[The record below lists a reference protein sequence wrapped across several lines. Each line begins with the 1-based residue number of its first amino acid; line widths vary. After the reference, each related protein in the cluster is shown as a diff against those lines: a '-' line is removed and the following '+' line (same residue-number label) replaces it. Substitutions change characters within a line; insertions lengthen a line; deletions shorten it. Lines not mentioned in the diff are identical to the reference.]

1 MNIIK
6 YLIDILTIL
15 CIAALFFAVWLNSS
29 WFFYAKDHLRFNEYN
44 DYKIYKATKGINVVY
59 IAKIRYFKL
68 FWRFKLY
75 TWYTS
80 TGENIRRKCIESS
93 YIEGL
98 KEYLQQSY
106 ELSRSCYEEEKIEEV
121 NEDEL

>member
-1 MNIIK
+1 MDIIK

-15 CIAALFFAVWLNSS
+15 CIAALFFAVWLNSNL
-29 WFFYAKDHLRFNEYN
+29 FFYAKDHLRFNKYN
-44 DYKIYKATKGINVVY
+44 DYKIYKTTKGISVVY

-75 TWYTS
+75 KWYTS

-98 KEYLQQSY
+98 KENLQQSY

>member
-44 DYKIYKATKGINVVY
+44 DYKIYKATKGISVVY

-75 TWYTS
+75 KWYTS

-93 YIEGL
+93 YGEPNLFNQPILGLQIGFWSIEIW
-98 KEYLQQSY
+98 
-106 ELSRSCYEEEKIEEV
+106 LSKIK
-121 NEDEL
+121 